1 MADWTESATEYL
13 RTGGLGEVIGF
24 TSIAHENGE
33 MKVQM
38 DTDMAMALCL
48 LADQTLKAE
57 KIKAFPVKA
66 HPSAETLKAAREFL
80 PELLTAL
87 ETDCGIPD
95 EFDGDDEGVAST
107 LEVGGDPERDQ
118 KPSALTF
125 GHLRRLREIV
135 GKLGAT

>member
-13 RTGGLGEVIGF
+13 RTGGMGEVIGF
-24 TSIAHENGE
+24 TTIAHENGQS
-33 MKVQM
+33 KVRM

-57 KIKAFPVKA
+57 KIEN
-66 HPSAETLKAAREFL
+66 HPSVETLITVREFL
-80 PELLTAL
+80 PKLLAAL
-87 ETDCGIPD
+87 ETDCGVPD
-95 EFDGDDEGVAST
+95 EFDGDDEGVAHT
-107 LEVGGDPERDQ
+107 LEVGGDPEKDQ

-135 GKLGAT
+135 GKLGSE